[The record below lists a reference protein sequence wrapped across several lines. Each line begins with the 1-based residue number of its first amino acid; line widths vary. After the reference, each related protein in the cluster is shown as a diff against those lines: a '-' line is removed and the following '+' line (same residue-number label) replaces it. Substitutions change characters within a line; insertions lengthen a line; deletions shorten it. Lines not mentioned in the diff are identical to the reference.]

1 MASQSKRFLE
11 NQEKVKS
18 TSYKAIP
25 ALQLL
30 HEVSNAAFDE
40 TVEAHIRLG
49 INPKY
54 ADQQLRSTLVLP
66 HGTGKSVTVAVITK
80 AEKLKEAE
88 DAGADI
94 VGAEDLVEKIS
105 GGYLGFDKLIVTPD
119 AMPLVAKIGKIL
131 GPRGLM
137 PSPKAGTV
145 TTDLAGSVKAFKL
158 GKIEYRADKTGIVH
172 IPFGKTSFSNEQ
184 LLENLS
190 TVQESIDK
198 NRPTGAKGV
207 YWNSFYICST
217 MSPSIKLDIAALRD
231 KAFTT

>member
-11 NQEKVKS
+11 NQKKVKS
-18 TSYKAIP
+18 ISYKALP
-25 ALQLL
+25 ALELL
-30 HEVSNAAFDE
+30 QDVSNAAFDE

-54 ADQQLRSTLVLP
+54 ADQQLRTTLVLP
-66 HGTGKSVTVAVITK
+66 HGTGKSVKVAVITK
-80 AEKLKEAE
+80 PDKLNEAE
-88 DAGADI
+88 EAGADI

-105 GGYLGFDKLIVTPD
+105 GGFLDFDKLIVTPD

-145 TTDLAGSVKAFKL
+145 TTDLQSSVKAFKL
-158 GKIEYRADKTGIVH
+158 GKIEYRADKSGIVH
-172 IPFGKTSFSNEQ
+172 IPFGKTSFSNEK
-184 LLENLS
+184 LLENLT

-207 YWNSFYICST
+207 YWNSVYICST
-217 MSPSIKLDIAALRD
+217 MSPSIKLDITALRD
-231 KAFTT
+231 KVFTT